1 MPFLLLILPVLAHI
15 LLAAHLLFHG
25 LGLFVSVLP
34 LLAVPLLFIPKRWM
48 VWLQSAL
55 LVLWGIEW
63 LRSAWELILQRMAW
77 GEPWMRAGAIVAGCG
92 LFSWL
97 TILVF
102 RQSRIRNFYK
112 SIRSIRLNNIQS
124 ISCISRQSAEKSF
137 LPI

>member
-1 MPFLLLILPVLAHI
+1 MPFLLLILPILAYI

-63 LRSAWELILQRMAW
+63 LRSAWELVLQRMAW

-112 SIRSIRLNNIQS
+112 
-124 ISCISRQSAEKSF
+124 
-137 LPI
+137 

>member
-1 MPFLLLILPVLAHI
+1 MPFLLLILPILAHI

-63 LRSAWELILQRMAW
+63 LRTLFMAD
-77 GEPWMRAGAIVAGCG
+77 
-92 LFSWL
+92 
-97 TILVF
+97 
-102 RQSRIRNFYK
+102 Y
-112 SIRSIRLNNIQS
+112 
-124 ISCISRQSAEKSF
+124 SCFPPVMHPKF
-137 LPI
+137 L

>member
-1 MPFLLLILPVLAHI
+1 MPFLLLILPILAHI

-63 LRSAWELILQRMAW
+63 LRSAWELVLQRMAW

-97 TILVF
+97 T
-102 RQSRIRNFYK
+102 
-112 SIRSIRLNNIQS
+112 
-124 ISCISRQSAEKSF
+124 CISRQSAEKPF
-137 LPI
+137 WPTEYVTIYCYHWRRIIAFYKLLKV

>member
-1 MPFLLLILPVLAHI
+1 MPFLLLILPILAHI

-34 LLAVPLLFIPKRWM
+34 LPGLLSADSAVFLPKRWM

-63 LRSAWELILQRMAW
+63 LRSAWELVLQRMAW

-97 TILVF
+97 TIFVF

-112 SIRSIRLNNIQS
+112 
-124 ISCISRQSAEKSF
+124 
-137 LPI
+137 

>member
-1 MPFLLLILPVLAHI
+1 MPFLLLILPILAHI

-25 LGLFVSVLP
+25 LGLFVS
-34 LLAVPLLFIPKRWM
+34 VPLLFIPKRWM

-63 LRSAWELILQRMAW
+63 LRSAWELVLQRMAW

-97 TILVF
+97 TIFVF

-112 SIRSIRLNNIQS
+112 
-124 ISCISRQSAEKSF
+124 
-137 LPI
+137 

>member
-1 MPFLLLILPVLAHI
+1 MPFLLLILPILAHI

-63 LRSAWELILQRMAW
+63 LRSAWGTCSSAHGMGRALDAGRRHCCRLRTLFMAD
-77 GEPWMRAGAIVAGCG
+77 
-92 LFSWL
+92 
-97 TILVF
+97 
-102 RQSRIRNFYK
+102 Y
-112 SIRSIRLNNIQS
+112 
-124 ISCISRQSAEKSF
+124 SCFPPVTHPKF
-137 LPI
+137 L

>member
-1 MPFLLLILPVLAHI
+1 MPFLLLILPILAHI

-34 LLAVPLLFIPKRWM
+34 LLAVPLLFIPKR
-48 VWLQSAL
+48 
-55 LVLWGIEW
+55 
-63 LRSAWELILQRMAW
+63 SAWELVLQRMAW

-112 SIRSIRLNNIQS
+112 
-124 ISCISRQSAEKSF
+124 
-137 LPI
+137 

>member
-1 MPFLLLILPVLAHI
+1 MPFLLLILPILAHI

-63 LRSAWELILQRMAW
+63 LRSAWELVLQRMAW

-92 LFSWL
+92 LFS
-97 TILVF
+97 
-102 RQSRIRNFYK
+102 
-112 SIRSIRLNNIQS
+112 
-124 ISCISRQSAEKSF
+124 CISRQSAEKPF
-137 LPI
+137 WPTEYVTTCCYHWRKIIAFYKLLKV